1 MCQRDRSGDI
11 TVNGQ
16 ADSYW
21 VEIGD
26 VAGAS
31 KYCRSFYANITGN
44 TTYAGMLNSLYTIDF
59 GETDCD
65 APIYRQLTHL
75 GGMAARKRLPDWKRI
90 VPRKQIPQDGKH
102 YLKMFMNCKEGL
114 CINIA

>member
-1 MCQRDRSGDI
+1 MSKNCSGDI

-65 APIYRQLTHL
+65 IALHISPADTSKVVWQLE
-75 GGMAARKRLPDWKRI
+75 RDC
-90 VPRKQIPQDGKH
+90 QIGS
-102 YLKMFMNCKEGL
+102 GL
-114 CINIA
+114 CRGSKFARRQTLLKNVHELQRRHLH